1 MVRNLTRPIQADI
14 RADFPERKQMRFE
27 VLARRQKWLAVSEIV
42 AVENPIGAVISGIH
56 REDRSLDTLALRFA
70 RLGRDVCPERI
81 LENPEKL
88 LPLRDAVR
96 RCAIFEPRGDR
107 VRCVFDD
114 DVGHAVI
121 EPRNRTRSN
130 LRGRSNP
137 ILPALMLNAL
147 IRFSL
152 QHRPIVLA
160 AALLLLV
167 LGFQTLRE
175 LPVEVL
181 PDMTKP
187 TVTILTECPGLAP
200 EEVEVLVTQPL
211 EAAVQGVGGLDRLRS
226 NSDVGLSLVFA
237 EFDWG
242 TDIYR
247 ARQLVQERT
256 QSVVASLPAGV
267 QPGMTPVSSL
277 MGEILL
283 VGLRSTDGKIA
294 PMDLRSLADWQIR
307 RRLQSIAGVAEVL
320 TIGGGVKQVQVQ
332 PDPHRL
338 AAHGVTFEELEKAVA
353 QAAGNSTSGYLN
365 AGPREIMVRNLG
377 MTADLAELGRTVI
390 KTVGDRPIL
399 VSDVAK
405 LDYGIQPMRGD
416 ASVNG
421 TMGVVLSVDKA
432 PGFDTLKVSTAIER
446 ALAELRPTLP
456 AGVEI
461 EIMFRQGD
469 FIEHAIGNLKE
480 AIRDGAI
487 MVAII
492 LFLFLLN
499 FRTTF
504 ITLTAMPLSFA
515 VTLLVFKWFG
525 VSVNS
530 MTLGGL
536 AVAIGMVVDD
546 AIVDVENVFRRL
558 RENAALPH
566 PHEKLAVIARASG
579 EVRNSILYA
588 TILIILV
595 FLPLLGLEGIEGRL
609 FTPIAIATITSMAA
623 SFVVSLTVIPVLC
636 SLLLNPKAPRA
647 ENARRDVHAPSVALS
662 PEDSEKLAGG
672 EASPRAGTTGAPPQS
687 ERTPAGV
694 PETSAAPAGADAHGD
709 GGPGVSPPANLHQ
722 PSGLGTPPH
731 AEYDGFLVRFLKTAL
746 RRTWLRLALDQPLLV
761 IALAGM
767 LLIGAL
773 LLYPMMGKEFL
784 PTFNEG
790 SATIS
795 VVSAPGTSLA
805 QTNEIGEV
813 GVRLLQT
820 IPEVKSVGRRA
831 GRAEKDDHVMP
842 VSVNEYDVEFHE
854 KGRPRAEVFAE
865 IRKVLGTLP
874 GTFTN
879 VGQPIG
885 HRLSHMLSGVS
896 AKIAVKVF
904 GNDLVELRTIGMQIE
919 KIARDI
925 PGLTDVNLE
934 AQVPIPQ
941 LKIEVNRERARA
953 YGVQPGALNEQLSTL
968 LGGKTLAELRE
979 GPRTLDLV
987 LRLPAEWRD
996 SPEKISEMLIETTS
1010 GQRVPLRLVADVRE
1024 ARGPNVINRENTQ
1037 RRIVIGMN
1045 TSERDLESLVRK
1057 LQAAVTE
1064 KVKLPQGS
1072 FISYEGEFQAQQEA
1086 AKRIGLLSV
1095 LVFVVIAFLLYGYF
1109 GTPVFALQVLCDLP
1123 LALIGGLALTW
1134 WKIDNI
1140 SIATLVGFIAV
1151 AGVAAR
1157 NSIMLL
1163 SHYLHLMRH
1172 EGEEFTRA
1180 MVERGTLERL
1190 VPVLMTALSAGIAL
1204 IPLVLAAG
1212 EPGKEILHPVAV
1224 VICGGLVTS
1233 TLLGL
1238 GITPAVFYAFG
1249 RRAAETAVRREAPAA
1264 G

>member
-1 MVRNLTRPIQADI
+1 
-14 RADFPERKQMRFE
+14 
-27 VLARRQKWLAVSEIV
+27 
-42 AVENPIGAVISGIH
+42 
-56 REDRSLDTLALRFA
+56 
-70 RLGRDVCPERI
+70 
-81 LENPEKL
+81 
-88 LPLRDAVR
+88 
-96 RCAIFEPRGDR
+96 
-107 VRCVFDD
+107 
-114 DVGHAVI
+114 
-121 EPRNRTRSN
+121 
-130 LRGRSNP
+130 
-137 ILPALMLNAL
+137 MLNAL

-152 QHRPIVLA
+152 RHRPIILA

-167 LGFQTLRE
+167 FGYQTVTQ

-187 TVTILTECPGLAP
+187 TVTLLTECPGLAP
-200 EEVEVLVTQPL
+200 EEVETLVTQPL
-211 EAAVQGVGGLDRLRS
+211 ESAVQGVGGLDRLRS

-247 ARQLVQERT
+247 ARQLVQERV
-256 QSVVASLPAGV
+256 QSVVSTLPAGV

-283 VGLRSTDGKIA
+283 IGVRNKDGKIP
-294 PMDLRSLADWQIR
+294 PMDLRQLADWQIR
-307 RRLQSIAGVAEVL
+307 RRIQSIGGVAEVL
-320 TIGGGVKQVQVQ
+320 TIGGGVKQAQVL

-353 QAAGNSTSGYLN
+353 KAASNSTSGYLI
-365 AGPREIMVRNLG
+365 AGAQEIMVRNLG
-377 MTADLAELGRTVI
+377 MTANLDDLGRTVI
-390 KTVGDRPIL
+390 KTVGDRPVV

-405 LDYGIQPMRGD
+405 LAWGVQAMRGD

-432 PGFDTLKVSTAIER
+432 PGFDTLVLTEKIEK
-446 ALAELRPTLP
+446 ALVELRPTLP
-456 AGVEI
+456 EGVEL

-469 FIEHAIGNLKE
+469 FIGHAISNLKE

-487 MVAII
+487 MVTIV

-499 FRTTF
+499 LRTTF

-515 VTLLVFKWFG
+515 ITVIVFKWFG
-525 VSVNS
+525 ISVNS

-558 RENAALPH
+558 KENAALPQ
-566 PHEKLAVIARASG
+566 PHEKLHVIARASG

-588 TILIILV
+588 TIIIVLV

-609 FTPIAIATITSMAA
+609 FTPIAIATITSMLA

-636 SLLLNPKAPRA
+636 SLLLNPKPGK
-647 ENARRDVHAPSVALS
+647 DH
-662 PEDSEKLAGG
+662 EDGW
-672 EASPRAGTTGAPPQS
+672 
-687 ERTPAGV
+687 
-694 PETSAAPAGADAHGD
+694 
-709 GGPGVSPPANLHQ
+709 
-722 PSGLGTPPH
+722 
-731 AEYDGFLVRFLKTAL
+731 LVRTMKSTLKN
-746 RRTWLRLALDQPLLV
+746 TWLRLALSEPVLV
-761 IALAGM
+761 LAIAGTLLAG
-767 LLIGAL
+767 AL
-773 LLYPMMGKEFL
+773 VLYPMMGKDFL

-795 VVSAPGTSLA
+795 LASAPGTSL
-805 QTNEIGEV
+805 QQSNEIGEV
-813 GVRLLQT
+813 GVRLLQS

-831 GRAEKDDHVMP
+831 GRAERDDHVMP

-865 IRKVLGTLP
+865 VRAKLGKIP
-874 GTFTN
+874 GTFLN

-896 AKIAVKVF
+896 AKVAVKIF
-904 GNDLVELRTIGMQIE
+904 GPDLEQLRTYGKQVAGIG
-919 KIARDI
+919 KSI
-925 PGLTDVNLE
+925 PGFADVNLE

-953 YGVQPGALNEQLSTL
+953 YGVQPGVLNEQLSTL
-968 LGGKTLAELRE
+968 LGGKVLTELRE
-979 GPRTLDLV
+979 GQRTIDLL

-996 SPEKISEMLIETTS
+996 SPQKIGAMLVETGS

-1024 ARGPNVINRENTQ
+1024 AKGPNVINRENTQ

-1045 TSERDLESLVRK
+1045 TSERDLESLVLR
-1057 LQAAVTE
+1057 LQREVTE
-1064 KVKLPQGS
+1064 KVKLPTGYHVS
-1072 FISYEGEFQAQQEA
+1072 FEGEFQAQQEA
-1086 AKRIGLLSV
+1086 AKRIGLLTV
-1095 LVFVVIAFLLYGYF
+1095 LVFVVVAFLLYGYF
-1109 GTPVFALQVLCDLP
+1109 RTPVFAIQVLCDIP
-1123 LALIGGLALTW
+1123 LALIGGLALTY
-1134 WKIDNI
+1134 WKLNNI

-1157 NSIMLL
+1157 NSIMLI
-1163 SHYLHLMRH
+1163 SHYLHLMQH
-1172 EGEEFTRA
+1172 EGENFTRE
-1180 MVERGTLERL
+1180 MVVRGTLERL

-1212 EPGKEILHPVAV
+1212 EPGKEILHPVAI

-1238 GITPAVFYAFG
+1238 GITPAVFYTFG
-1249 RRAAETAVRREAPAA
+1249 RKAAETALRREAPAA
-1264 G
+1264 Q